1 MGKEK
6 VENHQ
11 PFNMSYYNH
20 WGRKENPM
28 LILFIDIISYKG
40 YKIYFLYK
48 FSS

>member
-11 PFNMSYYNH
+11 PFNISYYAH

-28 LILFIDIISYKG
+28 SFLFTRILARKMLD
-40 YKIYFLYK
+40 L
-48 FSS
+48 